1 MGAKSKKQV
10 IGFWYGATMHMGI
23 SLLADEI
30 YQIIVGGKTAWRG
43 SIKTNSTV
51 SINNPNLFGGEKA
64 EGGIVGTLSALFG
77 GADQPRHSLLA
88 ATFGAAIPAFRG
100 FVSLVFD
107 GWLCAMNP
115 YPKTWE
121 IAYRRILAGWP
132 DNSPWYPEKA
142 VISLADGKIQAM
154 NPAHMLYESFI
165 SDSWGAG
172 EARATMDDVAFKAA
186 ADTLYSEGFGLC
198 IEWKVT
204 DDLSK
209 FRDTICDH
217 IGARLDTHPLTG
229 LTTITLIR
237 DNYNLDELPVFTEDT
252 GLLELKFDSSN
263 NTEVPS
269 QVIIKYTD
277 AVTFAECSVMAI
289 NPAIAQAQGGRSVE
303 TVEYL
308 ATPTGELATRQGYRD
323 LKAKNSSLKRCTI
336 KLDRR
341 ASGIVNGQPFR
352 IKTLRRTNNIDIVVR
367 AEKRTEK
374 FITDGAITM
383 SCLQDVWGLP
393 KIAFNP
399 TPENPGQEQPQPPV
413 PITKR
418 LLIEAPYRE
427 LVAVI
432 DPANMQLIDN
442 TSAFYFVVADSPNNS
457 CRSYN
462 LISRVKGAT
471 SFNQVDDL
479 GAWCATAT
487 LATDIDYL
495 TKTISIDDYSLLEDV
510 EIGTAAIIDSE
521 IVRIDGI
528 DLVNKQLLISRGCVD
543 TVPAKHNKA
552 AVIWF
557 YDGYETIDPVEYST
571 GLIVE
576 AKLLSNTG
584 TQQLEESA
592 APIETITLQSRQAR
606 PYPPGNLKI
615 NGLTYP
621 STINSNTINLTWS
634 HRDRLLQADQL
645 IDTTVGDTGPE
656 PNTSYHLQV
665 LADYLPYKDEV
676 LSTNNYSF
684 NIDDLSVN
692 TRDNSLL
699 QFDDFS
705 DPAGNIWNAIG
716 NPQIVEDS
724 GAIAGKCLY
733 LDTNKTSYLST
744 DSTGILN
751 FGIDAF
757 TIEFWI
763 KPIDNG
769 ETTRTVL
776 STLLTSTINNVSFNI
791 TIGSPTS
798 TDVVACQYYL
808 GSSSNR
814 VVIVRDK
821 SFDLHDGNWHHIAI
835 VRETTK
841 NPVIYIDGKNTNATA
856 YNGSWVNLNIVSV
869 VGTMI
874 GGRHDRQTSRFS
886 GYLDQVRVTP
896 KALYTAAFT
905 PSREPYIF
913 SDGQDTI
920 LTIKLNT
927 VRDGLES
934 WQQHNHSFKYTT

>member
-1 MGAKSKKQV
+1 MGGKSKKQV
-10 IGFWYGATMHMGI
+10 IGYWYGATMHMGVG
-23 SLLADEI
+23 LASDEI
-30 YQIIVGGKTAWRG
+30 YLIKVGGKTAWSG

-121 IAYRRILAGWP
+121 IGHRRIFAKWP
-132 DNSPWYPEKA
+132 NENPWYPEKA
-142 VISLADGKIQAM
+142 LISLANGQIHAM
-154 NPAHMLYESFI
+154 NPAHMLYESYI

-172 EARATMDDVAFKAA
+172 EARATMDDTAFKAA
-186 ADTLYSEGFGLC
+186 ADTLYNEGFGLC
-198 IEWKVT
+198 IEWKIT
-204 DDLSK
+204 DELAK

-269 QVIIKYTD
+269 QVIVKYTD
-277 AVTFAECSVMAI
+277 AITFAECSVMAN

-303 TVEYL
+303 TVDYL
-308 ATPTGELATRQGYRD
+308 ATPTGELATRLAYRD

-352 IKTLRRTNNIDIVVR
+352 IKTLKRVNNIDIVVR
-367 AEKRTEK
+367 AEKITEK

-399 TPENPGQEQPQPPV
+399 TPENPGQEQPLPPA

-427 LVAVI
+427 LAGVI
-432 DPANMQLIDN
+432 DPANLQLVDN
-442 TSAFYFVVADSPNNS
+442 TAAFYFVVADSPNNS

-462 LISRVKGAT
+462 LLSRVKGAT

-479 GAWCATAT
+479 GAWCPTAT

-510 EIGTAAIIDSE
+510 EIGTAAIINSE

-528 DLVNKQLLISRGCVD
+528 DLVNKQLLIARGCAD
-543 TVPAKHNKA
+543 TVPIKHNKA

-557 YDGYETIDPVEYST
+557 YDGYETIDPAEYNT

-584 TQQLEESA
+584 TEQLEESA
-592 APIETITLQSRQAR
+592 APLETITLQSRQAK
-606 PYPPGNLKI
+606 PYPPANVKI
-615 NGLTYP
+615 NGISYP
-621 STINSNTINLTWS
+621 SSVTTNPINISWVERN
-634 HRDRLLQADQL
+634 RLLQADQL
-645 IDTTVGDTGPE
+645 IDTTVGDIAAEDGTTYNLRAYFNNELMISETGI
-656 PNTSYHLQV
+656 T
-665 LADYLPYKDEV
+665 A
-676 LSTNNYSF
+676 NNYNLTVIGGINDVSVLVLDNEIDKTGRLWTISGNASF
-684 NIDDLSVN
+684 DTTDYKVGNA
-692 TRDNSLL
+692 SLKL
-699 QFDDFS
+699 
-705 DPAGNIWNAIG
+705 AGNAWL
-716 NPQIVEDS
+716 QT
-724 GAIAGKCLY
+724 
-733 LDTNKTSYLST
+733 TNTAAFAF
-744 DSTGILN
+744 GLN
-751 FGIDAF
+751 DF
-757 TIEFWI
+757 TIEAWVKLSTTNGRDRI
-763 KPIDNG
+763 VIDN
-769 ETTRTVL
+769 
-776 STLLTSTINNVSFNI
+776 FYNI
-791 TIGSPTS
+791 SGVRSYQMNIGSTGQLNFYSYNNGGSYVRGTS
-798 TDVVACQYYL
+798 NLVN
-808 GSSSNR
+808 GE
-814 VVIVRDK
+814 
-821 SFDLHDGNWHHIAI
+821 WHHIA
-835 VRETTK
+835 VTRANGVLRLFVDGRLETTA
-841 NPVIYIDGKNTNATA
+841 NNNVNYDAITNITA
-856 YNGSWVNLNIVSV
+856 IGAQVNNRNVNY
-869 VGTMI
+869 
-874 GGRHDRQTSRFS
+874 DFS
-886 GYLDQVRVTP
+886 GNIDQVRVT
-896 KALYTAAFT
+896 KGLARFTANFT
-905 PSREPYIF
+905 PTTEPYDIE
-913 SDGQDTI
+913 SSVSGSI
-920 LTIKLNT
+920 RVELEA
-927 VRDGLES
+927 VRDGLTS
-934 WQQHNHSFKYTT
+934 YQAHNITFNYN